1 MFAHSVLVIFY
12 NFTYIF
18 LVCISS
24 VKLFFTCVTM
34 SGGDKDTPY
43 EHQETLNGRGD
54 PLESQQTMPVNPVY
68 PGNSFRT
75 NINPTDG
82 KFSKMGGGKTGEAS
96 HESADAY
103 KEGFD
108 NKDMLASQL
117 NSLLSDS
124 RNGYFK
130 NLEHYRSDPKYR
142 IDPTLHLAGDD
153 EEIENYIVN
162 EKIFMTTYIQY
173 IDVYDDVAGAE
184 EVVETAEEE
193 VEYVEVPK
201 YVTKYKPKVVIDTIE
216 KTIEVPSGEEIKQP
230 KYNNVDVPYII
241 PTLIDNEILVVLK
254 KIIQPEI
261 EITNEVIE
269 IEVEKY
275 IPKLIPVNVY
285 VPRYFGISAKAKG
298 AAEENFR
305 YVDLTQEQIDSLM
318 KELNPHLE
326 ELRLF
331 NENQL
336 KRMEEYIK
344 ESQQQARSNNFTPP
358 EPLAVS
364 YDERGNC
371 KTLEYAE
378 FNKMKENYLGELI
391 H

>member
-1 MFAHSVLVIFY
+1 M
-12 NFTYIF
+12 NEQ
-18 LVCISS
+18 
-24 VKLFFTCVTM
+24 
-34 SGGDKDTPY
+34 GD
-43 EHQETLNGRGD
+43 QF
-54 PLESQQTMPVNPVY
+54 ESQQTMQVNPAY
-68 PGNSFRT
+68 PENAGPNVSGNAMNAGAKGAGEKTQQGKLGGST
-75 NINPTDG
+75 NANGTYVD
-82 KFSKMGGGKTGEAS
+82 SK
-96 HESADAY
+96 D
-103 KEGFD
+103 F
-108 NKDMLASQL
+108 LANQL
-117 NSLLSDS
+117 NSLLMDS
-124 RNGYFK
+124 KNGYLK
-130 NLEHYRSDPKYR
+130 NLDHYKSDPKYK
-142 IDPTLHLAGDD
+142 IDPTLHLAGDE

-162 EKIFMTTYIQY
+162 EKIFFTTYIQY
-173 IDVYDDVAGAE
+173 IDVYE
-184 EVVETAEEE
+184 EVTGSEEAVEAAGEEE
-193 VEYVEVPK
+193 IEYVEVPK
-201 YVTKYKPKVVIDTIE
+201 YVTKYKPKIITDTIE

-241 PTLIDNEILVVLK
+241 PNLIDNEILVVLK

-298 AAEENFR
+298 VAEESFR
-305 YVDLTQEQIDSLM
+305 YVDLTQEQINSLL

-344 ESQQQARSNNFTPP
+344 ESHQQAKSHNFQTP

-364 YDERGNC
+364 YDENGNC
-371 KTLEYAE
+371 KSFEYSE
-378 FNKMKENYLGELI
+378 FNKIKETYLSELI

>member
-1 MFAHSVLVIFY
+1 MLAHTAFVLLY
-12 NFTYIF
+12 NFTYVL
-18 LVCISS
+18 LVCVSS
-24 VKLFFTCVTM
+24 VKLFFTYVTM
-34 SGGDKDTPY
+34 YTGENDESFEQQKTM
-43 EHQETLNGRGD
+43 NGRGD
-54 PLESQQTMPVNPVY
+54 NFESQQTMQVNPVF
-68 PGNSFRT
+68 PGG
-75 NINPTDG
+75 D
-82 KFSKMGGGKTGEAS
+82 AS
-96 HESADAY
+96 HPS
-103 KEGFD
+103 G
-108 NKDMLASQL
+108 NGKDSIGKGQKGKVDQSGYGDVIGSGTGVDSKDFLANQL
-117 NSLLSDS
+117 NSLLNNSK
-124 RNGYFK
+124 NGYLK
-130 NLEHYRSDPKYR
+130 DLDHYKKDPKYK
-142 IDPTLHLAGDD
+142 IDPTLHLAGEE
-153 EEIENYIVN
+153 EEIENFIVN
-162 EKIFMTTYIQY
+162 EKVFMTTYIQY
-173 IDVYDDVAGAE
+173 IDVYEEVAGADE
-184 EVVETAEEE
+184 AVETTEE

-201 YVTKYKPKVVIDTIE
+201 YVTKYKPKIVVETVE

-241 PTLIDNEILVVLK
+241 PNLIDNEILVVLK

-298 AAEENFR
+298 VVEESFR

-344 ESQQQARSNNFTPP
+344 ESRQQALSNNFEAP

-364 YDERGNC
+364 YDEQGNC
-371 KTLEYAE
+371 KSFEYAE
-378 FNKMKENYLGELI
+378 FNKIKESYLSQLI